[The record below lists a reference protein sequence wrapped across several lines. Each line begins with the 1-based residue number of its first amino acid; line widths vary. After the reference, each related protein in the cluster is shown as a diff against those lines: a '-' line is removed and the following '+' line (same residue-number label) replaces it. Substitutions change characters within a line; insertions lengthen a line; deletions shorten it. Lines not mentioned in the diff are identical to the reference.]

1 MSSTPRPT
9 ASILIASD
17 DATDAA
23 LVKKLLTDSF
33 DNVFTSTDAERA
45 ADDFERRAPQVLVLA
60 FKEVAKAE
68 RYCLGLYRHS
78 GKIHLQPHRTV
89 ILCDKEEVR
98 QVADLCISQ
107 SFDDYVL
114 FWPLNHDAQ
123 RLRMSVHHA
132 LRALAGLEFGRPS
145 VAEFAAQAQR
155 LTALQTLVDQS
166 TAASGQRVD
175 VAGLAPAQAETDQP
189 PPTVLL
195 VDDDRFQHKIVAK
208 ILEAENCRL
217 VFAASAAEALEVMGR
232 HRPELVLMDVQ
243 MADMDGIEA
252 TRRLKAMPAFSQVPV
267 IMITGKSEGTVVVDS
282 LKAGAADFVVKPFD
296 RSKLIAKVARWLPSE
311 RPRT

>member
-1 MSSTPRPT
+1 MSATPRP
-9 ASILIASD
+9 AANILIASD

-60 FKEVAKAE
+60 FKELAKAE

-78 GKIHLQPHRTV
+78 SKIHSQPHRTV
-89 ILCDKEEVR
+89 ILCDKEQVR

-145 VAEFAAQAQR
+145 VAEFAAQARR
-155 LTALQTLVDQS
+155 LTELQALFDQS
-166 TAASGQRVD
+166 KTSTAQRVEAAS
-175 VAGLAPAQAETDQP
+175 LAPATAEQDQP

-208 ILEAENCRL
+208 ILEAEHCRL
-217 VFAASAAEALEVMGR
+217 VFASSAAEALEMMGE
-232 HRPELVLMDVQ
+232 HRADLVLMDVQ
-243 MADMDGIEA
+243 MAGMDGIEA
-252 TRRLKAMPAFSQVPV
+252 TRRLKAVPAFSQVPV

-296 RSKLIAKVARWLPSE
+296 RDKLISKVARWLPGE
-311 RPRT
+311 RPRA

>member
-1 MSSTPRPT
+1 MSATPRPAAT
-9 ASILIASD
+9 ILIASD

-60 FKEVAKAE
+60 FKELAKAE

-78 GKIHLQPHRTV
+78 SKIHSQPHRTV
-89 ILCDKEEVR
+89 ILCDKEQVR

-145 VAEFAAQAQR
+145 VAEFAAQARR
-155 LTALQTLVDQS
+155 LTELQALFDQS
-166 TAASGQRVD
+166 TASTARRLEAAS
-175 VAGLAPAQAETDQP
+175 LAPATSEPDQT

-208 ILEAENCRL
+208 ILEAEHCRL
-217 VFAASAAEALEVMGR
+217 VFAASAAEALEMMGE
-232 HRPELVLMDVQ
+232 HRADLVLMDVQ
-243 MADMDGIEA
+243 MSGMDGIEA
-252 TRRLKAMPAFSQVPV
+252 TRRLKAVPAFSQVPV

-296 RSKLIAKVARWLPSE
+296 RDKLISKVARWLPGE
-311 RPRT
+311 RQRA

>member
-1 MSSTPRPT
+1 MSSTTRPT

-17 DATDAA
+17 DATNAA
-23 LVKKLLTDSF
+23 LVKKLLLETF

-45 ADDFERRAPQVLVLA
+45 ADDFEHRAPQVLVLA
-60 FKEVAKAE
+60 FKELAKAE

-78 GKIHLQPHRTV
+78 SKIHSQPHRTV

-155 LTALQTLVDQS
+155 LTELQALFDQS
-166 TAASGQRVD
+166 TASIGQRFEA
-175 VAGLAPAQAETDQP
+175 AGLAPARFEPDQT

-217 VFAASAAEALEVMGR
+217 MFAASAAEALKMMDE
-232 HRPELVLMDVQ
+232 HCPDLVLMDVQ

-252 TRRLKAMPAFSQVPV
+252 TRRLKAVPAFSHVPV
-267 IMITGKSEGTVVVDS
+267 IMITGKSEGNVVVDS

-296 RSKLIAKVARWLPSE
+296 RIKLISKVARWLPRE
-311 RPRT
+311 RPPA